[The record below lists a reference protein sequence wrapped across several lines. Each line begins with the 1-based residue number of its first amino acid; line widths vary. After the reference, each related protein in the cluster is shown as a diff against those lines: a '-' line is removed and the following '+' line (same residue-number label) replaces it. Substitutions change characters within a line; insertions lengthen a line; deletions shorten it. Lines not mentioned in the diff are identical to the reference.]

1 MFWKRHFYT
10 TVDCHRPV
18 IVLKYISPKWS
29 SLWYLH
35 CFGTP
40 SFGWC
45 RKHLVITS
53 IMTWLKLKSWFF
65 GKKTLFS
72 FVKSKKTRSFCYSS
86 FFSNNRLIFWYK
98 GNCLTTIH
106 YSRKKTNSHMV
117 GRFASLEKSAGR
129 IISKNQLFCVFW
141 CFCTKYFS
149 QMVL

>member
-1 MFWKRHFYT
+1 MFWKRHFY

-18 IVLKYISPKWS
+18 IVLKYRQSDPLSGAI
-29 SLWYLH
+29 
-35 CFGTP
+35 GTP

-65 GKKTLFS
+65 GKTSFS
-72 FVKSKKTRSFCYSS
+72 FVKSKTICSLCYSS
-86 FFSNNRLIFWYK
+86 IFSNNRLIFWYK

-149 QMVL
+149 QMAL

>member
-1 MFWKRHFYT
+1 MFWKRHFY

-18 IVLKYISPKWS
+18 IVLKYRQSDPLSGTFTGW
-29 SLWYLH
+29 
-35 CFGTP
+35 FGTP

-65 GKKTLFS
+65 GKKDFIFFREIEEDTFILLF
-72 FVKSKKTRSFCYSS
+72 FL
-86 FFSNNRLIFWYK
+86 FSNNRLIFWYK

-149 QMVL
+149 QMAL